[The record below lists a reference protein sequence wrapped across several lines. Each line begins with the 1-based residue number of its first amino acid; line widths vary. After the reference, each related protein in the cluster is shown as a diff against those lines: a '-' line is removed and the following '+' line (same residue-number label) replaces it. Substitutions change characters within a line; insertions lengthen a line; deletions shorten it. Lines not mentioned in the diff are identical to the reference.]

1 MVLTKEQKA
10 SLFEI
15 MQECNTKDDISYV
28 RQLLGLREKEIEALA
43 PKGMGGRFP
52 WS

>member
-1 MVLTKEQKA
+1 MVLTKEHKA

-15 MQECNTKDDISYV
+15 MQECTTKDDISYV
-28 RQLLGLREKEIEALA
+28 RQLFGLREKEINASA
-43 PKGMGGRFP
+43 PKGMGRSFP